1 MNMII
6 TKGFMRMSK
15 EYTDIYKGYQIRDCT
30 YLNEPPKDIPITF
43 DVVRWKYRS
52 KPVKVIDAETGKD
65 KMVDKY
71 CYSVAHIVYDERED
85 WFDFKSI
92 GLRWLEEHPDK
103 DVENWIVDWCKYK
116 VRELR
121 ENDSKM

>member
-1 MNMII
+1 M
-6 TKGFMRMSK
+6 K
-15 EYTDIYKGYQIRDCT
+15 
-30 YLNEPPKDIPITF
+30 
-43 DVVRWKYRS
+43 
-52 KPVKVIDAETGKD
+52 TGECRIS
-65 KMVDKY
+65 DKY
-71 CYSVAHIVYDERED
+71 CYSVAHMVYDERED

-92 GLRWLEEHPDK
+92 GLRWLEEHPDI